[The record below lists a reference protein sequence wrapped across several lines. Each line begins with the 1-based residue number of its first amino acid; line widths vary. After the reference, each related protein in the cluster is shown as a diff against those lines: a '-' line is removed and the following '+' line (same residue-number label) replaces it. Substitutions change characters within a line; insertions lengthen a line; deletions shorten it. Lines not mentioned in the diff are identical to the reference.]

1 MIIEW
6 FLY

>member
-6 FLY
+6 